1 MKPADIALFTLCLC
15 APALAD
21 PPADRAAAPEPTV
34 AALLALQRSGQ
45 LAATQRQTL
54 PGDAQA
60 RVWQRYLDSFTRP
73 IPTRYVDDAFK
84 EK

>member
-1 MKPADIALFTLCLC
+1 MKPVDIALLALCLC

-21 PPADRAAAPEPTV
+21 PPVDRAIAPQPTV

-45 LAATQRQTL
+45 LAATPRQTL
-54 PGDAQA
+54 PGDAQS
-60 RVWQRYLDSFTRP
+60 RIWQRYLDSFTRP
-73 IPTRYVDDAFK
+73 IPARYVEDAFK